1 MRIIRFDAGARV
13 LHWSHAIV
21 FIWLLI
27 TGIWIF
33 LTPKSLLG
41 DPLIRMV
48 HIYAFIPFIIL
59 PAAAYI
65 FGSVPARKDVTELM
79 SWTYDDIRWFLD
91 FLKKNRSHV
100 TGKFNGGQKANFIAT
115 LFLIAGLLFSGF
127 AVWMKSMF
135 GVGFVELN
143 FLVHDFF
150 AVLSLPVL
158 SGHIIF
164 TMYYSESLRG
174 IIFGVVDEKWAKEH
188 YPDWIAV
195 EQKTKKND

>member
-1 MRIIRFDAGARV
+1 MRVLRFDAGARV
-13 LHWSHAIV
+13 LHWSHAII

-27 TGIWIF
+27 TGIRIF

-41 DPLIRMV
+41 DPLIRLV
-48 HIYAFIPFIIL
+48 HIYASIPFIIL

-65 FGSVPARKDVTELM
+65 FGGASARKDVKELM

-115 LFLIAGLLFSGF
+115 LFIIAGLLFSGF
-127 AVWMKSMF
+127 VVWMKSMF
-135 GVGFVELN
+135 SMGFVELN
-143 FLVHDFF
+143 FMIHDFF

-164 TMYYSESLRG
+164 TLYYSESLRG
-174 IIFGVVDEKWAKEH
+174 IIYGSVDEKWAKEH
-188 YPDWIAV
+188 YPDWIADRTE
-195 EQKTKKND
+195 EQK